1 MSLVQK
7 DYILRLIEAAG
18 AALRRALRRKSGG
31 DLEGARQEIATST
44 AELLGPA
51 AELLNRVDAATAI
64 DLMADPRR
72 VVLWASL
79 MSVDA
84 AVLRAMN
91 KIAAAESL
99 EHRSADLLN
108 ELDRRDYPLDAQT
121 AALLAQLPAADS

>member
-7 DYILRLIEAAG
+7 DYILRLIETAG
-18 AALRRALRRKSGG
+18 AALRRALRRKSDG
-31 DLEGARQEIATST
+31 DLDGARQEIAIST

-64 DLMADPRR
+64 DLLADPRR

-84 AVLRAMN
+84 AVLRAM
-91 KIAAAESL
+91 KRIEAAESL
-99 EHRSADLLN
+99 EQRSAALLN
-108 ELDRRDYPLDAQT
+108 ELDRREYPLDAQT

>member
-7 DYILRLIEAAG
+7 DYILRIIEAAG

-31 DLEGARQEIATST
+31 DFDGARQEIAAST
-44 AELLGPA
+44 ADLLGPA

-64 DLMADPRR
+64 DLLADPRR

-84 AVLRAMN
+84 AVLRAM
-91 KIAAAESL
+91 KQISAAESL
-99 EHRSADLLN
+99 ERRASDLLH
-108 ELDRRDYPLDAQT
+108 ELDRRDFPLDAQT
-121 AALLAQLPAADS
+121 AALLAQLPAIDS